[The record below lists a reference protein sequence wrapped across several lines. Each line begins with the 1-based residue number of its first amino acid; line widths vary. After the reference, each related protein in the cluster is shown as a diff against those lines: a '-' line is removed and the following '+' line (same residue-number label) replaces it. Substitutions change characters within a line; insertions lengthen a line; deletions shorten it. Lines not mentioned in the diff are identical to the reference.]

1 MALSID
7 SLKPTNKVLKI
18 TSHMV
23 FECLKIIKRGG
34 LREISPCA
42 ERVQIPPR
50 PFTLNPGHSTQK
62 FPLLRLLSF
71 SEDFVAIVIAD
82 IFEACL
88 YEFAYFL
95 FCVGYFCNVFVLFKV
110 D

>member
-1 MALSID
+1 MALFID

-34 LREISPCA
+34 LRAISPCA

-50 PFTLNPGHSTQK
+50 PFQK
-62 FPLLRLLSF
+62 FLRRVTSF
-71 SEDFVAIVIAD
+71 SDGIPYALI
-82 IFEACL
+82 L
-88 YEFAYFL
+88 PKSS
-95 FCVGYFCNVFVLFKV
+95 FKV
-110 D
+110 VYVGPQAIKMSILGFSSTVKID